1 MVPKKDIDW
10 GSLGFAYTVTDK
22 RYVDM
27 FYVRRQDRYERGC
40 RCPAVFP
47 VRI

>member
-27 FYVRRQDRYERGC
+27 FYGYERGC